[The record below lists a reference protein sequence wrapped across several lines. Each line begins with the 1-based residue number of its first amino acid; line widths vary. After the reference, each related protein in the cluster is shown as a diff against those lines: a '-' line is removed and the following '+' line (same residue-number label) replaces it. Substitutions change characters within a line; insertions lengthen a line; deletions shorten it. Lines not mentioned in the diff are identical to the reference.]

1 MLGMEWHVTC
11 GSQELDRVL
20 CKELCGSGWPIGK
33 GDDHVTQHHVVF
45 LLDVDNTLLD
55 ADRVTVDLGRYLEK
69 SIGHARQGRYW
80 NLFMQLRAE
89 LGYADYLGAL
99 QRYRVEYPY
108 DHDFLLVARYLLGYP
123 FEDRLFPNALKVIR
137 HLQQIGRVVLVSDG
151 DAVFQPRKIE
161 RAGLFDAVCGHVRIY
176 VHKERELGD
185 IQAQYPA
192 DHYVLGDDKPRI
204 LSAVKS
210 AWGTRVTTVFSRQG
224 HYAFT
229 ADSWSQDPTADVS
242 LERITDLLNYNLQD
256 FLSAAQGTVS
266 DLKPANTMS

>member
-1 MLGMEWHVTC
+1 MRKRWT
-11 GSQELDRVL
+11 
-20 CKELCGSGWPIGK
+20 IGK
-33 GDDHVTQHHVVF
+33 GDDHVTQHHIAF

-55 ADRVTVDLGRYLEK
+55 TDQVTVDLGSYLEK

-80 NLFMQLRAE
+80 NHFMQLRAE

-99 QRYRVEYPY
+99 QRYRVEYPH
-108 DHDFLLVARYLLGYP
+108 DHDFFLISRYLLGYP
-123 FEDRLFPNALKVIR
+123 FEDRLFPHTLKVIR
-137 HLQQIGRVVLVSDG
+137 HIQQIGRVVLVSDG

-176 VHKERELGD
+176 IHKERELGD

-192 DHYVLGDDKPRI
+192 DHYVLVDDKPRI
-204 LSAVKS
+204 LSAVKN

-224 HYAFT
+224 HYAIT
-229 ADSWSQDPTADVS
+229 ANSRSQGPTADMS

-256 FLSAAQGTVS
+256 FLSAAQGTAS
-266 DLKPANTMS
+266 ALKPANTIS